1 MSVTDHR
8 ADDGVKVV
16 GGTDAAT
23 ATTTATTTA
32 PDDHVAEEGGRP
44 RPTRRNRTGGD
55 RSTPRAPTRRAF
67 RLVSLVAVVGLVGT
81 LAFGVLAA
89 TRSGGG
95 PTQDP
100 AVVSASRAFLTDFF
114 NFNAKTVDAD
124 FDAVTN
130 MATGAFSTQA
140 QQFFNTSIRK
150 ALEQALAESRGQ
162 VRALY
167 VESEN
172 GAQTN
177 ASIYAVVDQTYV
189 NNKFPSPQSD
199 VVRLT
204 ADLLKVGGVWKI
216 SNVTVLEGA
225 TPGSV
230 GSSSG
235 SSGSSVP
242 GQ

>member
-1 MSVTDHR
+1 MTVTEER

-16 GGTDAAT
+16 GATGTDT
-23 ATTTATTTA
+23 
-32 PDDHVAEEGGRP
+32 DGSRP
-44 RPTRRNRTGGD
+44 RRTRRNRSGGVHPVP
-55 RSTPRAPTRRAF
+55 TPRAARW
-67 RLVSLVAVVGLVGT
+67 VSLLAVAGLAGT
-81 LAFGVLAA
+81 LVFGVLYA
-89 TRSGGG
+89 TKGGGG

-100 AVVSASRAFLTDFF
+100 TVVGASRTFLTDFF
-114 NFNAKTVDAD
+114 NFNAKTVDTD
-124 FDAVTN
+124 FDAVTS

-162 VRALY
+162 IRALY

-172 GAQTN
+172 GTQTS
-177 ASIYAVVDQTYV
+177 ASIYAVIDQTYV

-204 ADLLKVGGVWKI
+204 ADLRKVNGVWKI

-230 GSSSG
+230 GSASG

>member
-1 MSVTDHR
+1 MTVTEDR
-8 ADDGVKVV
+8 PDDGVKVV
-16 GGTDAAT
+16 GATDEESPAT
-23 ATTTATTTA
+23 DDTAS
-32 PDDHVAEEGGRP
+32 GGRP
-44 RPTRRNRTGGD
+44 PRTRRNRAGGD
-55 RSTPRAPTRRAF
+55 RPAADRPAPTRRAF
-67 RLVSLVAVVGLVGT
+67 RLVTLVAIVGLLGT
-81 LAFGVLAA
+81 IVFGVLYA
-89 TRSGGG
+89 TKSSGG
-95 PTQDP
+95 PTQDQ
-100 AVVSASRAFLTDFF
+100 AVVGASRAFLTDFF
-114 NFNAKTVDAD
+114 NFNAKTVDSD
-124 FDAVTN
+124 FNAVTG

-162 VRALY
+162 IRALY

-172 GAQTN
+172 GAQTS
-177 ASIYAVVDQTYV
+177 ASIYAVIDQTYV
-189 NNKFPSPQSD
+189 NNKITTPQSD

-204 ADLLKVGGVWKI
+204 ADLRKVNGVWKI

-230 GSSSG
+230 GSASG

>member
-1 MSVTDHR
+1 MTVTEHT
-8 ADDGVKVV
+8 GVKLV
-16 GGTDAAT
+16 GAT
-23 ATTTATTTA
+23 SDEDR
-32 PDDHVAEEGGRP
+32 PQGGPPSRSRLRHAGGE
-44 RPTRRNRTGGD
+44 RPT
-55 RSTPRAPTRRAF
+55 PTRRAF
-67 RLVSLVAVVGLVGT
+67 RLVSLLAVAGLVGT
-81 LAFGVLAA
+81 LVFGVLFA
-89 TRSGGG
+89 TKSSSGG

-100 AVVSASRAFLTDFF
+100 AVISASRAFLTDFF
-114 NFNAKTVDAD
+114 NFNAKTVDSD
-124 FDAVTN
+124 FDAVTA
-130 MATGAFSTQA
+130 MATGAFSTQS

-162 VRALY
+162 IRALY

-172 GAQTN
+172 QAAGT

-189 NNKFPSPQSD
+189 NNKFTTPQAD

-204 ADLLKVGGVWKI
+204 ANLRQVGGVWKI
-216 SNVTVLEGA
+216 ADVTVLEGA

-230 GSSSG
+230 GSASG